1 MIINKFIKLRSLL
14 NTIALLIVFLG
25 GWNYSGCRFKN
36 SPIATPVQSI
46 VQRFP
51 DELQSY
57 VSFDTGSWWIY
68 VDSNYQK
75 IDTQRIKDLYYG
87 LSQRSFQPIGPE
99 YDFRTTP
106 VLKVYYPYLNTNL
119 SSSSAGRNVY
129 RFGDGYNSIIQ
140 TTFPDSIGMGFL
152 FRWVLPADT
161 GTNVTEI
168 LPALMYPFQT
178 WWTYGFTYNTN
189 IPGRYFY
196 QYLNGIGW
204 KTNYPGYNTQWPTVF
219 QYRLQSGGMVSMGD
233 EMKYIENDWTL
244 TFAPRVGLV
253 EYAEARTGQCY
264 QLREYSVIP
273 ILYP

>member
-1 MIINKFIKLRSLL
+1 
-14 NTIALLIVFLG
+14 
-25 GWNYSGCRFKN
+25 
-36 SPIATPVQSI
+36 
-46 VQRFP
+46 
-51 DELQSY
+51 
-57 VSFDTGSWWIY
+57 
-68 VDSNYQK
+68 
-75 IDTQRIKDLYYG
+75 
-87 LSQRSFQPIGPE
+87 
-99 YDFRTTP
+99 
-106 VLKVYYPYLNTNL
+106 
-119 SSSSAGRNVY
+119 
-129 RFGDGYNSIIQ
+129 
-140 TTFPDSIGMGFL
+140 
-152 FRWVLPADT
+152 
-161 GTNVTEI
+161 

-219 QYRLQSGGMVSMGD
+219 QYRLQSGGMVRFGD